1 MPTMILTTEDAVTLP
16 GMGMVTGTIIYSN
29 GCSATREDPGEEAG
43 IEDLALKDAF
53 GIDLDPEMILE
64 VAARYT
70 ALEAAVWEIL
80 SAQDA
85 ADYADYASEREAR
98 VRVGEH
104 RDIHYW

>member
-1 MPTMILTTEDAVTLP
+1 MPTMILTTEDAITLP
-16 GMGMVTGTIIYSN
+16 GMGMVTGTITYTN

-43 IEDLALKDAF
+43 IEDVSLRDAF
-53 GIDLDPEMILE
+53 GTDLDPEMILE
-64 VAARYT
+64 VEVRIQ
-70 ALEAAVWEIL
+70 ALEAALWEIL

-85 ADYADYASEREAR
+85 ADYADYAAEREAR